1 MIKISDQYCFLCD
14 ECPLLSKD
22 DLARRLTLGKEFG
35 EFQFDHLGCDK
46 IGCSFFAGDYCE
58 DAFIKAERENK
69 KYPRPSGLAYRR
81 AMSRKKRDSLIK
93 NIVIGAISFRSG
105 RVDHNF
111 TDGRWVAIGRYVKRP
126 KNSKLKRFYKK
137 YSNHLLRRGAEYGSG
152 KSGYKRC
159 FDYWWELS

>member
-1 MIKISDQYCFLCD
+1 MIKISDQYWFLCD

-22 DLARRLTLGKEFG
+22 DLARRLALEKEFG

-58 DAFIKAERENK
+58 DAFIKATRKNK
-69 KYPRPSGLAYRR
+69 KCIRPSGLAHRR
-81 AMSRKKRDSLIK
+81 AMSRNKRDRLIK
-93 NIVIGAISFRSG
+93 NIVIGAIPFWSG
-105 RVDHNF
+105 YVDYDF
-111 TDGRWVAIGRYVKRP
+111 VDGRWVAVGKYVKRP
-126 KNSKLKRFYKK
+126 KSSKLKRFYKK

-159 FDYWWELS
+159 FDYWWELY